1 MTKEELIRVFVETLQ
16 NINDG
21 FYRCFNV
28 DTCKFDIIEF
38 NRLRTLGGG
47 SIFYDELKPIKKSD
61 LPYFE
66 KTEIYVENKDIILK
80 AMEMGSKTVILNPAS
95 KTTPG
100 GGVERG
106 SKACEEEICRRTN
119 LVYSL
124 YSFTDYKKT
133 PYTKRKE
140 FGRYPLNTRGGIY
153 SPQVTI
159 YKGPA
164 SEYYQCYH
172 EPSYT
177 NVISVSA
184 VNHPK
189 VENDGKMSKSM
200 VYLTKDKIRAIFRIA
215 ILNKHSKLILTAF
228 GCGAYNNPASHVAE
242 IFKEVIDE
250 EEFKHSFEEIA
261 FCILDDHNSIR
272 PDNKEG
278 NYKPFVN
285 IFGEKK

>member
-1 MTKEELIRVFVETLQ
+1 MTKEELIHVFEETIRD
-16 NINDG
+16 INDG
-21 FYRCFNV
+21 FYRCFNS

-38 NRLRTLGGG
+38 NKLKILGNN
-47 SIFYDELKPIKKSD
+47 SIYYDKLDPIKKSD
-61 LPYFE
+61 LPYFN
-66 KTEIYVENKDIILK
+66 KTDIYVENKDIILK
-80 AMEMGSKTVILNPAS
+80 AMEMGSEAVILNPAS

-119 LVYSL
+119 LIYSL
-124 YSFTDYKKT
+124 YSFTDYNKT
-133 PYTKRKE
+133 PYTKRKNA
-140 FGRYPLNTRGGIY
+140 GRYPLSTRGGIY

-189 VENDGKMSKSM
+189 IEKDGKMSKSM

-242 IFKEVIDE
+242 IFKEVINEDE
-250 EEFKHSFEEIA
+250 FIHSFKEIA

-278 NYKPFVN
+278 NYKPFVD
-285 IFGEKK
+285 IFGKR